1 MYVISDKSIFFW
13 IINTQIKIKAI
24 DTSYEIVCATPRR
37 APSNEYLEF
46 EHHPARNVEYTFIL
60 DTHRKYRIPKFMY
73 IEGLE
78 CGKIAHNIKHKIKL
92 IIGANVNSNVLARV
106 GYVCS
111 FKKSLIASA
120 KG

>member
-1 MYVISDKSIFFW
+1 
-13 IINTQIKIKAI
+13 
-24 DTSYEIVCATPRR
+24 
-37 APSNEYLEF
+37 
-46 EHHPARNVEYTFIL
+46 
-60 DTHRKYRIPKFMY
+60 MY

-78 CGKIAHNIKHKIKL
+78 CGKIAHSIKHKIKL

-120 KG
+120 NG